1 MDNDTTIERVKTLS
15 VPQAGKQYF
24 ALSRGASYAA
34 AARGE
39 IPTVRIGRL
48 LRVPI
53 KAMDA
58 LLESAVAKSAA

>member
-1 MDNDTTIERVKTLS
+1 MNNDTTIERVKTLS

-39 IPTVRIGRL
+39 IPTIRIGRL
-48 LRVPI
+48 LRVPV
-53 KAMDA
+53 A
-58 LLESAVAKSAA
+58 LLDRMLADAGKAA

>member
-1 MDNDTTIERVKTLS
+1 MNEQKSLTLS
-15 VPQAGKQYF
+15 VPQAGKRYF
-24 ALSRGASYAA
+24 GLSRGASYAA
-34 AARGE
+34 AERGE

-58 LLESAVAKSAA
+58 ILESVAEKSAA

>member
-1 MDNDTTIERVKTLS
+1 MENDTTMEQVKTLS

-48 LRVPI
+48 LRVPV

-58 LLESAVAKSAA
+58 LLESAVVKSAA